1 MTHSIID
8 SARNTLN
15 VEADALHQLA
25 DTLNDKFV
33 AATQAIAAVKGR
45 VIVSGMGK
53 SGHIGK
59 KITATLASTGTP
71 ASFVHPGEASHGDL
85 GMITADDIILA
96 LSWSGGTTEL
106 TNLLNYAKR
115 FAIPLIAIT
124 SDETSLLGSHAN
136 ICLTLPKAAEACP
149 NGLAPTTSTTMQLA
163 LGDALAVA
171 LLQQRKF
178 SASDFQVFHPGGKL
192 GAGLLPVRDIMHKA
206 DALPLA
212 TQDTKMQEAL
222 IIMNRKSFGCLG
234 IINDKGALIGIITD
248 GDLRRHMTPDVPNFL
263 NLQVDKVMT
272 AKPKIIAGDKMS
284 GEALRIMNDNNIQCL
299 FVCEN
304 NQPEG
309 LVRILDLLKLGV
321 A

>member
-272 AKPKIIAGDKMS
+272 AKPKIITGDKMS

>member
-1 MTHSIID
+1 MTHAIID

-15 VEADALHQLA
+15 VEADALRQLA
-25 DTLNDKFV
+25 DALNDKFV

-248 GDLRRHMTPDVPNFL
+248 GDLRRHITPDVPNFL
-263 NLQVDKVMT
+263 NLQVDQVMT
-272 AKPKIIAGDKMS
+272 AKPKIITGDKMS

>member
-263 NLQVDKVMT
+263 SLQVDKVMT
-272 AKPKIIAGDKMS
+272 AKPKIITGDKMS

>member
-263 NLQVDKVMT
+263 SRQVDKVMT

>member
-212 TQDTKMQEAL
+212 TQNTKMQEAL